1 MVRKVLEPVS
11 AKVISF
17 QFPAGEL
24 HKTLD
29 VVRDIYKELIEAH
42 FDRKDYLAAL
52 GGGVVGDITG
62 FAAATYLR
70 GISFIQI
77 PTTLL
82 SQSDSS
88 VGGKTGVDFDGY
100 KNMVKTTEGN
110 NTTKD
115 ITETWTPAQK
125 ALWDKL
131 TSQYHGNLML
141 IDFWGI
147 PCGPCRQGMLNMR
160 KNVEELKNE
169 KIKFLYVCNETD
181 SPRDKAEKWMSESK
195 INGEHI
201 YVTQSEWTLLQ
212 AMFNFTAIPR
222 TALIGRD
229 GKIIQY
235 KFDVYL
241 NIGNLKE
248 LLNKF

>member
-1 MVRKVLEPVS
+1 MHYPKV
-11 AKVISF
+11 A
-17 QFPAGEL
+17 
-24 HKTLD
+24 
-29 VVRDIYKELIEAH
+29 Y
-42 FDRKDYLAAL
+42 
-52 GGGVVGDITG
+52 
-62 FAAATYLR
+62 
-70 GISFIQI
+70 
-77 PTTLL
+77 
-82 SQSDSS
+82 S
-88 VGGKTGVDFDGY
+88 VMDGY
-100 KNMVKTTEGN
+100 RNMVKTTEGN